1 MQNYMLGGCSRFYL
15 KLMPYRGWEGFS
27 YPPHMWYLISK
38 SHEVQIFIT
47 FFYQFFFMCSPHVSF
62 LSNVI
67 PKNVIWSLNSI
78 SLPNKMSFCNDP
90 MFIFL
95 LENIMALF
103 FKVEILKPQ
112 SWDHISISSRADW
125 ILLSASLG
133 DECLVQIALS
143 IANWESDRFGTS
155 PRASSKVFIMTLN
168 KMGLRTLPWG
178 QPFSRSWMSDVS
190 FM

>member
-1 MQNYMLGGCSRFYL
+1 MRFRSL
-15 KLMPYRGWEGFS
+15 LHFS
-27 YPPHMWYLISK
+27 IS
-38 SHEVQIFIT
+38 
-47 FFYQFFFMCSPHVSF
+47 FFMCSPHVSF

-78 SLPNKMSFCNDP
+78 SLPNKVSFCNDP

-133 DECLVQIALS
+133 DECLVQIAQS

-155 PRASSKVFIMTLN
+155 PRASSKVIIMTLN

>member
-1 MQNYMLGGCSRFYL
+1 MRFRSLLY
-15 KLMPYRGWEGFS
+15 FS
-27 YPPHMWYLISK
+27 I
-38 SHEVQIFIT
+38 I
-47 FFYQFFFMCSPHVSF
+47 FFMCSPHVSF

-78 SLPNKMSFCNDP
+78 SLPNKVSFCNDP

-95 LENIMALF
+95 LENIMALVF
-103 FKVEILKPQ
+103 TVEILKPQ

-143 IANWESDRFGTS
+143 FANWESDRFGTS

-178 QPFSRSWMSDVS
+178 QPFSDRECQMCHSCKFVCHVPY
-190 FM
+190 FLTC

>member
-1 MQNYMLGGCSRFYL
+1 
-15 KLMPYRGWEGFS
+15 
-27 YPPHMWYLISK
+27 
-38 SHEVQIFIT
+38 
-47 FFYQFFFMCSPHVSF
+47 
-62 LSNVI
+62 
-67 PKNVIWSLNSI
+67 
-78 SLPNKMSFCNDP
+78 
-90 MFIFL
+90 
-95 LENIMALF
+95 MALV

-143 IANWESDRFGTS
+143 FANWESDRFGTS

-178 QPFSRSWMSDVS
+178 QPFSRS
-190 FM
+190 

>member
-1 MQNYMLGGCSRFYL
+1 M
-15 KLMPYRGWEGFS
+15 
-27 YPPHMWYLISK
+27 
-38 SHEVQIFIT
+38 
-47 FFYQFFFMCSPHVSF
+47 
-62 LSNVI
+62 
-67 PKNVIWSLNSI
+67 SLNSI
-78 SLPNKMSFCNDP
+78 SLPNKVSFCNDP

-95 LENIMALF
+95 LENIMALV

-125 ILLSASLG
+125 ILWSASLG

-143 IANWESDRFGTS
+143 FANWESDRFGTS

-178 QPFSRSWMSDVS
+178 HHFPDRECQMCHSCKFECHVPYFLTC
-190 FM
+190 

>member
-1 MQNYMLGGCSRFYL
+1 M
-15 KLMPYRGWEGFS
+15 
-27 YPPHMWYLISK
+27 I
-38 SHEVQIFIT
+38 
-47 FFYQFFFMCSPHVSF
+47 FFMCSPHVSF

-78 SLPNKMSFCNDP
+78 SLPNKVSFCNDP
-90 MFIFL
+90 MCIFL
-95 LENIMALF
+95 LENIMALV

-143 IANWESDRFGTS
+143 FANWESDRFGTS
-155 PRASSKVFIMTLN
+155 PRASSKVFTMTLN

-178 QPFSRSWMSDVS
+178 QPFSRS
-190 FM
+190 

>member
-1 MQNYMLGGCSRFYL
+1 
-15 KLMPYRGWEGFS
+15 
-27 YPPHMWYLISK
+27 
-38 SHEVQIFIT
+38 
-47 FFYQFFFMCSPHVSF
+47 MCSPHVSF
-62 LSNVI
+62 LSNII

-78 SLPNKMSFCNDP
+78 SLPNKVSFCNDP

-95 LENIMALF
+95 LENIMALV

-143 IANWESDRFGTS
+143 FANWESDRFGTS
-155 PRASSKVFIMTLN
+155 PRASSKVFIMTLI
-168 KMGLRTLPWG
+168 RW
-178 QPFSRSWMSDVS
+178 D
-190 FM
+190 

>member
-1 MQNYMLGGCSRFYL
+1 
-15 KLMPYRGWEGFS
+15 
-27 YPPHMWYLISK
+27 
-38 SHEVQIFIT
+38 
-47 FFYQFFFMCSPHVSF
+47 MCSPHVSF

-78 SLPNKMSFCNDP
+78 SLPNKVSFCNDP

-95 LENIMALF
+95 LENIMALV

-143 IANWESDRFGTS
+143 FANWESDRFGTS
-155 PRASSKVFIMTLN
+155 PRASSKVFIMTLHTFQVSRFERDAHEFERLSRPHDRILKN
-168 KMGLRTLPWG
+168 THNSRISRIITIFVFTGLIIPKPRDQYWETDW
-178 QPFSRSWMSDVS
+178 FVK
-190 FM
+190 

>member
-1 MQNYMLGGCSRFYL
+1 
-15 KLMPYRGWEGFS
+15 
-27 YPPHMWYLISK
+27 
-38 SHEVQIFIT
+38 
-47 FFYQFFFMCSPHVSF
+47 MCSPHVSF

-95 LENIMALF
+95 LENIMALV

-143 IANWESDRFGTS
+143 FANWESDRFGTS

-178 QPFSRSWMSDVS
+178 QPFSRSLMSDVIHVNLCVMSHTSLLVDLCAS
-190 FM
+190 FEINDSQHSFWEVLSVSLALILS